1 MPSGRAARPL
11 AGTSRRP
18 GDGGADAYTAYARMM
33 VRPPAFR
40 RPRPDRLTLL
50 IAAIALLGA
59 GLALARVYLWGPA
72 LQWDSV
78 NYIEVARSLL
88 AGDGFTQPAWYL
100 FRADAY
106 AVWPPLY
113 PLLLA
118 GGGLGAADPYHVAG
132 PLGAVAF
139 GLTILVAGRWMASRL
154 ESRRLVL
161 WACLAVALS
170 VPLSRVATAA
180 LSEMPFILFATL
192 ALVRADAFLKTGRRP
207 ALLWAVA
214 FTALACL
221 TRYIGVALIPAVAVM
236 LLLRD
241 GPLGERAKAV
251 VTYAFPSALPLA
263 LWALRNGLLTGTPGG
278 SRNTEVTTTV
288 PETLGRALEILSGWL
303 LLDAPPERFQIAA
316 SALIGALLAL
326 LALRALRLFRAGG
339 TGRGKTAPL
348 LVLCITTY
356 LAALAASSAITTVSG
371 GPRFYAPL
379 YVPLVALTALS
390 CEPAIRHLRERA
402 MRPRI
407 AVAASA
413 IVALALIAWLA
424 LHVPLQARELG
435 GENPIDVDA
444 REPLWSIPFLQSID
458 EDQLG
463 GTVLSNGPRVLE
475 DWFGP
480 GRDYRLLAYNHADA
494 VDRIRAAEPGASVVW
509 IHDLAVSVRYGYD
522 ARDLRGLP
530 MLETVAEHPDGVVF
544 RANGGGPNGWRR
556 LAERVAGEAPVA
568 SAFYSLY
575 LIDGSLVYVRERCA
589 REDMRHHAFLH
600 VLPSDA
606 SGLPGEREARGF
618 ANLDFSLSRTGAY
631 FGGTCIARAGLPRY
645 GIDRIHTGQFNN
657 TGELWRV
664 EFPVDGR

>member
-1 MPSGRAARPL
+1 
-11 AGTSRRP
+11 
-18 GDGGADAYTAYARMM
+18 MM

-40 RPRPDRLTLL
+40 RSRPDRLTLL
-50 IAAIALLGA
+50 IAAVALLGA

-72 LQWDSV
+72 LSWDSV

-100 FRADAY
+100 FGADAY
-106 AVWPPLY
+106 VCWPPLY

-118 GGGLGAADPYHVAG
+118 GGGLGAADPYDVAG
-132 PLGAVAF
+132 PLGAVA
-139 GLTILVAGRWMASRL
+139 
-154 ESRRLVL
+154 
-161 WACLAVALS
+161 
-170 VPLSRVATAA
+170 
-180 LSEMPFILFATL
+180 
-192 ALVRADAFLKTGRRP
+192 
-207 ALLWAVA
+207 
-214 FTALACL
+214 
-221 TRYIGVALIPAVAVM
+221 
-236 LLLRD
+236 
-241 GPLGERAKAV
+241 
-251 VTYAFPSALPLA
+251 
-263 LWALRNGLLTGTPGG
+263 
-278 SRNTEVTTTV
+278 
-288 PETLGRALEILSGWL
+288 
-303 LLDAPPERFQIAA
+303 
-316 SALIGALLAL
+316 
-326 LALRALRLFRAGG
+326 
-339 TGRGKTAPL
+339 
-348 LVLCITTY
+348 
-356 LAALAASSAITTVSG
+356 
-371 GPRFYAPL
+371 
-379 YVPLVALTALS
+379 LS
-390 CEPAIRHLRERA
+390 CEPAICRLRERA
-402 MRPRI
+402 MRLRM
-407 AVAASA
+407 ATVGSALVAF
-413 IVALALIAWLA
+413 ALVAWLA

-463 GTVLSNGPRVLE
+463 GTVLSNGPRVLD

-480 GRDYRLLAYNHADA
+480 GGDYRLLPYDHADA

-631 FGGTCIARAGLPRY
+631 FGGTCIAWAGLPRY

>member
-1 MPSGRAARPL
+1 
-11 AGTSRRP
+11 
-18 GDGGADAYTAYARMM
+18 MM

-72 LQWDSV
+72 LSWDSV

-88 AGDGFTQPAWYL
+88 AGDGFTQPDWYL
-100 FRADAY
+100 FGADAY
-106 AVWPPLY
+106 VLWPPLY

-118 GGGLGAADPYHVAG
+118 GGGLGAADPYDVAG

-154 ESRRLVL
+154 ESRPLVV
-161 WACLAVALS
+161 WTCLVVALS
-170 VPLSRVATAA
+170 IPLSRMASSA
-180 LSEMPFILFATL
+180 LSEMPFILFATVAL
-192 ALVRADAFLKTGRRP
+192 AQADAFLKTGRCP
-207 ALLWAVA
+207 ALLWAVV

-221 TRYIGVALIPAVAVM
+221 TRYVGVALIPAVAAM

-241 GPLGERAKAV
+241 GPLGERAKV
-251 VTYAFPSALPLA
+251 VAAYAFPSALPLA

-278 SRNTEVTTTV
+278 SRNTEVTTPA

-316 SALIGALLAL
+316 SALTGALLVL

-371 GPRFYAPL
+371 GPRFYAPF

-390 CEPAIRHLRERA
+390 CEPAIRRLRERA
-402 MRPRI
+402 TRPRI

-413 IVALALIAWLA
+413 IVPLALVAWIA

-435 GENPIDVDA
+435 RENPIDVDA
-444 REPLWSIPFLQSID
+444 RQPLWSIPFLQSID
-458 EDQLG
+458 EDRLG
-463 GTVLSNGPRVLE
+463 GTVLSDGPRVLD

-480 GRDYRLLAYNHADA
+480 GRDYRLLPYDHADA

-530 MLETVAEHPDGVVF
+530 VLETVAEHPDGVLF
-544 RANGGGPNGWRR
+544 RANGGGPNDWRR
-556 LAERVAGEAPVA
+556 LAERVAGEEPVA
-568 SAFYSLY
+568 ESFYSLY
-575 LIDGSLVYVRERCA
+575 LIDGALVYVRVPCERA
-589 REDMRHHAFLH
+589 DMRHHAFLH
-600 VLPSDA
+600 VFPSDA
-606 SGLPGEREARGF
+606 SDLPDERTAHGF
-618 ANLDFSLSRTGAY
+618 DNLDFTISRTGAY
-631 FGGTCIARAGLPRY
+631 FEGTCIARAGLPDY
-645 GIDRIHTGQFNN
+645 GIDRIRTGQFNN
-657 TGELWRV
+657 TGESWRA
-664 EFPVDGR
+664 EFPFPDG